1 MFIKL
6 ALIGCIVVS
15 CMAQEGG
22 YGHHHVDYY
31 AHPKYKFKYGV
42 SDDHTHDHHNQHETR
57 DGDVVHGEYSL
68 HEPDGT
74 IRIVKYTA
82 DHKNGFNAEVIKKGH
97 AKHPETHVKHPFAVF
112 HHHHDHGHPKY
123 TFKYGVSD
131 DHTHDHHNQHESR
144 DGDVVH
150 GEYSLHEPD
159 GTIRIV
165 KYTADHK
172 NGFNAEVIKKGHAKH
187 PETHVKHPFAV
198 FHHHHDH
205 GYY

>member
-15 CMAQEGG
+15 CMAQESG

-31 AHPKYKFKYGV
+31 AHPKY
-42 SDDHTHDHHNQHETR
+42 N
-57 DGDVVHGEYSL
+57 
-68 HEPDGT
+68 
-74 IRIVKYTA
+74 
-82 DHKNGFNAEVIKKGH
+82 
-97 AKHPETHVKHPFAVF
+97 
-112 HHHHDHGHPKY
+112 
-123 TFKYGVSD
+123 FKYGVSD

-205 GYY
+205 SYY